1 MAFKFNRSMGM
12 MALAAWLILF
22 GFAAMAPTITLPAVV
37 MGVLA
42 IAAGVLILVGR

>member
-12 MALAAWLILF
+12 MALAAWLILY
-22 GFAAMAPTITLPAVV
+22 GFAAMAPIALPAVV